1 VKAVLVAM
9 LLAAPGAQAQL
20 YRWVDPQTG
29 SVKFSNAPPAW
40 VREERTGPA
49 VEMIPSPRA
58 QPAKPEAPPKPS
70 AAKPAATAPDPDGPP
85 QAPAGRRGEEP
96 R

>member
-1 VKAVLVAM
+1 MLVAV

-20 YRWVDPQTG
+20 YRWVDPATG

-49 VEMIPSPRA
+49 VEMIPSLRA
-58 QPAKPEAPPKPS
+58 QPTKPEAPPKPV
-70 AAKPAATAPDPDGPP
+70 AAKPAAAAPDPDGPP
-85 QAPAGRRGEEP
+85 QVPAGRRVEGP